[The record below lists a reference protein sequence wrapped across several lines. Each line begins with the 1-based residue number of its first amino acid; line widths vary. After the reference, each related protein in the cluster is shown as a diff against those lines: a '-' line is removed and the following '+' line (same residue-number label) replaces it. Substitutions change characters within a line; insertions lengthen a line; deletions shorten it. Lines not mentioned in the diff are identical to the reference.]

1 MYLTDEEKKEL
12 KRAYL
17 LFISVVGSILIASG
31 IIYLIF

>member
-12 KRAYL
+12 KRDYL
-17 LFISVVGSILIASG
+17 LFVSIVASLLIASG